1 MFQRLFG
8 ETESEQLAYLKK
20 KIIITVVF
28 LVIDIVLMLVKG
40 EAGVSVILVYI
51 WGWGA
56 MKALFGITAVG
67 SIFSGNP
74 VMAAVFIVAYALIG
88 AIFGFFCML
97 LGIGRFIYL
106 MVKARQYK
114 G

>member
-1 MFQRLFG
+1 MFERLFG
-8 ETESEQLAYLKK
+8 ETEFEQLAYLKK
-20 KIIITVVF
+20 KVILTAVF
-28 LVIDIVLMLVKG
+28 LVIDLVLLIVTG
-40 EAGVSVILVYI
+40 GGGVSAIIIYV

-74 VMAAVFIVAYALIG
+74 VMAAVFIVAYAFIG
-88 AIFGFFCML
+88 AIFGFFCMF

-106 MVKARQYK
+106 LVKVKQNK